1 MLFEVIFLVIAL
13 IAFGVVVFEASKHAR
28 RLVLLDLDA
37 MPEARQNVRKQS
49 LIEDRLERKLGS
61 MRGAI
66 KQSTNP
72 TWKKLVDWFQLQY
85 QRLVA
90 LEQKYRHSA
99 AKLRPKTQAEKERL
113 RQRVALLVDEGTK
126 LSEQSQYLEAEKK
139 FIEVVSLDPK
149 NVGAFE
155 QLGEIYY
162 SQKDFDHALET
173 LSFAKR
179 LNPKHDH
186 IYLDMGM
193 IKMEQGKHEAAM
205 TDFKKAVDLSPNSPK
220 NLDALLNAALVAK
233 KKYEATRAFDQL
245 VKVNPENQKIPEYKA
260 AVDGL

>member
-1 MLFEVIFLVIAL
+1 MLFESIFLLVAVIAL
-13 IAFGVVVFEASKHAR
+13 GVVVFEASKHAR

-37 MPEARQNVRKQS
+37 MPEARQKVRKQS
-49 LIEDRLERKLGS
+49 LIEDRLERKLGT

-72 TWKKLVDWFQLQY
+72 TWNKLVIWLKGLY
-85 QRLVA
+85 QRLVI

-99 AKLRPKTQAEKERL
+99 AKLRPKTQAEKERV
-113 RQRVALLVDEGTK
+113 RQRLALLVDEGTK
-126 LSEQSQYLEAEKK
+126 LLEQSQYVEAEKK
-139 FIEVVSLDPK
+139 FIEVVSLDSK
-149 NVGAFE
+149 NVAAFE
-155 QLGEIYY
+155 HLGEIYY
-162 SQKDFDHALET
+162 YQKDFDHALET

-193 IKMEQGKHEAAM
+193 IRLEQGKYEAAM

-220 NLDALLNAALVAK
+220 NLDALLNAAVLAK
-233 KKYEATRAFDQL
+233 KKYEATRAYEQL
-245 VKVNPENQKIPEYKA
+245 VKVNPENQKLPEYKTT
-260 AVDGL
+260 VEGL